1 MKLEPANGNPV
12 MPPLKL
18 ASVLSK
24 VEPQQPQQQQTK
36 EDSEMM
42 MQEEEYENY
51 ADDDED
57 EGSGHDEVLA
67 GLLKEAKQID
77 KLDNTEIGEN
87 EEEIM
92 QGGKKKGTRK
102 KRSINW
108 EEAERSLLVEVIKPR
123 VDLVENRA
131 VDAKSIKSKRLAWI
145 QISKQFNSLNF
156 RQRSLE
162 QIQVQWRSMKNAAKK
177 EYQQKNPK
185 SSCALE
191 GLQMLEFMEE
201 MQKEPVGSTRSQT
214 RNLGVQNKKEPMD
227 IDEEDTPL
235 AALPTTSL
243 SNSNSEDTLPSSTL
257 ALPSPPNSAE
267 SQLAEFQQQED
278 SARPKKKK
286 VAPKTKP
293 NNLTAAKAQTQ
304 VNHNAT
310 LPDNT
315 ISGAGFKV
323 KRQKSQNSSNSESN
337 NTNISLNANAIN
349 PTSSSSS
356 ADIKPS
362 ATLTLSS
369 MTTPPPSPPVPND
382 DTKYKKQLFDLIKR
396 VRLAE
401 MDCTRKEHEQKLRFE
416 QQEQELKLRQMCEL
430 HEQRM
435 RFALI
440 EHEARMRAYAFA
452 SNEEK
457 PNVTK

>member
-18 ASVLSK
+18 ASVLVNSK
-24 VEPQQPQQQQTK
+24 VEPQQQQQTK
-36 EDSEMM
+36 EDNEMM
-42 MQEEEYENY
+42 MQEEEFENY

-77 KLDNTEIGEN
+77 KLDNNEIGEN
-87 EEEIM
+87 EEEIT

-123 VDLVENRA
+123 VDFVENRA

-185 SSCALE
+185 STSALE

-214 RNLGVQNKKEPMD
+214 RSLGVQNKKEPMD

-243 SNSNSEDTLPSSTL
+243 SNSNSEDTLPSSTI

-278 SARPKKKK
+278 STRPKKKK

-293 NNLTAAKAQTQ
+293 NNITAVKAQTQ
-304 VNHNAT
+304 VNHNAA

-337 NTNISLNANAIN
+337 NTNISLNANAIIN
-349 PTSSSSS
+349 PSSSSSS

-440 EHEARMRAYAFA
+440 EHEARMHLIAR
-452 SNEEK
+452 SN
-457 PNVTK
+457 